1 MKWINGYKH
10 RLPHLLNSVN
20 NLNFLNFLHH
30 HQVLTLTASANK
42 LSKILERVDEY
53 TALIME
59 ELDPDNLGYIE
70 VHTLALLAL
79 SILHQLDIDL

>member
-10 RLPHLLNSVN
+10 RLSHLLNSVN
-20 NLNFLNFLHH
+20 NLNFLNFFH

>member
-1 MKWINGYKH
+1 MKLVHEMDQWLQTSIVSLAQFSY
-10 RLPHLLNSVN
+10 N
-20 NLNFLNFLHH
+20 NLNFLNFFH

-79 SILHQLDIDL
+79 SI